1 MQAQHWA
8 RITSPHGLL
17 EAATLAA
24 MWLLLQASDSTRHA
38 TTYGASLV
46 QAVAMLLGVCVLA
59 WLVLRF
65 ASQRGLGVGQGQRV
79 KVLER
84 VPLDARRM
92 IYVVQIGERVLV
104 LGGGEGASPTLL
116 AELKPGELPPLP
128 PTRSF
133 AEVLSAM
140 RNTNAKV
147 TPPAPD
153 SPDSDATTN
162 P

>member
-1 MQAQHWA
+1 MTG
-8 RITSPHGLL
+8 RVRP
-17 EAATLAA
+17 EAATLAP
-24 MWLLLQASDSTRHA
+24 MWLLLQASESTRHA
-38 TTYGASLV
+38 TSYGASLV
-46 QAVAMLLGVCVLA
+46 QAVAMLLGVCLLA

-65 ASQRGLGVGQGQRV
+65 VSQKGLGVGQGQRV

-84 VPLDARRM
+84 VALDARRM

-128 PTRSF
+128 PSRSF

-140 RNTNAKV
+140 RKPEEPKLTA
-147 TPPAPD
+147 PEPAEPEPTL
-153 SPDSDATTN
+153 SDSDAPSN

>member
-1 MQAQHWA
+1 
-8 RITSPHGLL
+8 
-17 EAATLAA
+17 
-24 MWLLLQASDSTRHA
+24 MWLLLQASESTPHA
-38 TTYGASLV
+38 TSYGASLV

-65 ASQRGLGVGQGQRV
+65 ASQRGLGLGQGQRV

-128 PTRSF
+128 PSRSF
-133 AEVLSAM
+133 AEVLSAL
-140 RNTNAKV
+140 RKPEATKE
-147 TPPAPD
+147 TEPEPA
-153 SPDSDATTN
+153 SDATTTN